1 MTDRINR
8 AHVVMLAE
16 TGIVEASVARAI
28 LEALDAYDRET
39 DTESLRYDG
48 SVEDY
53 YFHVEQD
60 LIKRVGVDLA
70 GQMHTGRSRNDMGHA
85 MFRLVL
91 KTRLEHLTAGLHD
104 AVGAL
109 LAKAEA
115 EKRTIFLA
123 YTHGQPAQ
131 PTTFGHYLAAFI
143 EVLLRHGER
152 LWLAHRHLDRSPMGA
167 AAITTTGF
175 PIDRE
180 RMAELLGFA
189 GVQENS
195 YGCIA
200 ATDDVAAIYAALK
213 LLCVDLSRFAQDLG
227 QWTAFETG
235 FLKAPRSYVQISS
248 IMPQKRNPVVTEH
261 LRLLS
266 NLAAGQCDA
275 IVDTMRNTPFMDIN
289 DSESE
294 THTAGYQAID
304 RGQRGLRLL
313 ADFISVI
320 EVDEVR
326 IRAAIGDSF
335 ATITEL
341 ADGLVLS
348 DDLSFREAH
357 EIASDLAKDSIAA
370 RRSLDEVSFDRFVE
384 IFETRVG
391 RSPAIDHGMLRRI
404 VSPEHFIAVRDRTGG
419 PADVSL
425 NASLEHYRSYL
436 QSQRNDL
443 ARAVARRDDAAAKL
457 DQSVRL
463 LLQDQAA

>member
-1 MTDRINR
+1 
-8 AHVVMLAE
+8 
-16 TGIVEASVARAI
+16 
-28 LEALDAYDRET
+28 
-39 DTESLRYDG
+39 
-48 SVEDY
+48 
-53 YFHVEQD
+53 
-60 LIKRVGVDLA
+60 
-70 GQMHTGRSRNDMGHA
+70 

-91 KTRLEHLTAGLHD
+91 KTRLEQLIADLHAAIASLLT
-104 AVGAL
+104 
-109 LAKAEA
+109 KAEA
-115 EKRTIFLA
+115 ERRTIFLA

-143 EVLLRHGER
+143 EVALRHGER

-180 RMAELLGFA
+180 RTAELLGFA
-189 GVQENS
+189 GIQENS

-200 ATDDVAAIYAALK
+200 ATDDVAAVYTALK
-213 LLCVDLSRFAQDLG
+213 LLCVDLGRFAQDLG

-235 FLKAPRSYVQISS
+235 FLNAPRSYVQISS

-294 THTAGYQAID
+294 THSAGYQAID
-304 RGQRGLRLL
+304 RVQRVLRLM
-313 ADFISVI
+313 ADFSEVI

-326 IRAAIGDSF
+326 IRAAIADSF

-348 DDLSFREAH
+348 DGLSFREAH
-357 EIASDLAKDSIAA
+357 EIASDVAKASIAA
-370 RRSLDEVSFDRFVE
+370 KRSLDEVSFEQFTAV
-384 IFETRVG
+384 FEARVG
-391 RSPAIDHGMLRRI
+391 RPPTIDAEGLRRI

-419 PADVSL
+419 PAE
-425 NASLEHYRSYL
+425 ASLKASLDHYRNEL
-436 QSQRNDL
+436 QSQRSDL
-443 ARAVARRDDAAAKL
+443 AAAVVRHEDAATKL
-457 DQSVRL
+457 DQTVRSYL
-463 LLQDQAA
+463 HDQAA